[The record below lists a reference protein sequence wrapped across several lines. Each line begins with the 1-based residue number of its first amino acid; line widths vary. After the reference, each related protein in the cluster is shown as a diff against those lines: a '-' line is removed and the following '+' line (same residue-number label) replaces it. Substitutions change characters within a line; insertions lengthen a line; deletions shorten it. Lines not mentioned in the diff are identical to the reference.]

1 MMIDNPNLEKDLQL
15 ASHIMNIHNPNR
27 KFMSRAVYNVSQSSS
42 LSANSGISKHFLK
55 KALEQNGLKI
65 N

>member
-1 MMIDNPNLEKDLQL
+1 
-15 ASHIMNIHNPNR
+15 MNIHNPNR

-55 KALEQNGLKI
+55 KALE
-65 N
+65 